1 MSNSN
6 RIEVRRWNPT
16 MDGYDSV
23 IISLGDGPG
32 AINGRG
38 KSDKIKEIVDEI
50 DRLYKIESIM
60 KEILE
65 MRTEV
70 FEKYVCRGPNGSYI
84 DLTDADMALMAKEV
98 FDAIMDL

>member
-50 DRLYKIESIM
+50 DRLYRLESEL
-60 KEILE
+60 KKFIL
-65 MRTEV
+65 
-70 FEKYVCRGPNGSYI
+70 
-84 DLTDADMALMAKEV
+84 A
-98 FDAIMDL
+98 FDAMRIYQKATKASTPRDQEFLDDLDYLRERLSL